1 MCRTISLTAIA
12 VSSSETQRVSCALAT
27 WSSSIDDET
36 SSIASS
42 RLCSDFRNLLK
53 RWWNAANKYPSRFE
67 IERPFSRFLWRA
79 LATDFS
85 TDSQTSAARAS
96 VSASEFLLR
105 SSSLA
110 CAKTRGHAA
119 RAAANSV
126 SSTARA
132 VLSLASEFWWSTHSP
147 YGSGLSIGSLV
158 QAPANGN
165 GHQKRVTLL
174 VLMSIE
180 PRRHPQ
186 VA

>member
-1 MCRTISLTAIA
+1 MCRTISLTVIA

-27 WSSSIDDET
+27 WSRSIDDET

-53 RWWNAANKYPSRFE
+53 RWWNAANKYPSRFA
-67 IERPFSRFLWRA
+67 IDRPFSRFLWRA

-119 RAAANSV
+119 RAAASNV
-126 SSTARA
+126 SSTARGYCPLPQCSGG
-132 VLSLASEFWWSTHSP
+132 VPIRHTDLVSP
-147 YGSGLSIGSLV
+147 SGPSSRLRPVGMGIKS
-158 QAPANGN
+158 
-165 GHQKRVTLL
+165 
-174 VLMSIE
+174 
-180 PRRHPQ
+180 
-186 VA
+186 VARC